1 MLYIDGQP
9 FNEFLSELRAD
20 INYLKE
26 LRMAHEWKCP
36 KCGVPL
42 KFREYAG
49 ANIGACRK
57 CGYYASE
64 RYLENQKELHMDK
77 EVDIKKEMEA
87 QLGQLF
93 LESRKIQAR
102 LQAIGEEILRL
113 EKELQ

>member
-26 LRMAHEWKCP
+26 LRM
-36 KCGVPL
+36 
-42 KFREYAG
+42 
-49 ANIGACRK
+49 
-57 CGYYASE
+57 
-64 RYLENQKELHMDK
+64 DK

-87 QLGQLF
+87 QLGKLF

-102 LQAIGEEILRL
+102 LQAISEEILHL